1 METDRLDGERDF
13 QRVAKGAKYL
23 NVKKEPKLEEIIIC
37 AMGPTW
43 YQCPTEAP
51 PNSEIWGVNTM
62 YRNRKLDRIFIMHD
76 IKHDLMVQD
85 RDFFKTANEL
95 KIPVVTSGDYAG
107 FDNNFVFPAE
117 DVVDHFGVA
126 YFLNVMSWMIAYAIM
141 MEPKRISL
149 YGCDMR
155 SDSGD
160 EYRLGERGCVEY
172 WLGMAMGR
180 GIDLG
185 LPQESFL
192 LKRVMRGNFY
202 GYYLRKKAK
211 GLDELI
217 PDATKRKYRNY
228 MLIPTEDDGTPIDD
242 VTPITMQGRGYKG

>member
-1 METDRLDGERDF
+1 MAKKKIKKLSVKPDKKLD
-13 QRVAKGAKYL
+13 
-23 NVKKEPKLEEIIIC
+23 EIIIC

-43 YQCPTEAP
+43 YQCPAEAP

-62 YRNRKLDRIFIMHD
+62 YRNRKLDKIFIMHD

-85 RDFFKTANEL
+85 RDFFETVNSL
-95 KIPVVTSGDYAG
+95 GIPVVTAGDYSALK
-107 FDNNFVFPAE
+107 NNIIYPAE
-117 DVVDHFGVA
+117 EVIEYFGVA
-126 YFLNVMSWMIAYAIM
+126 FFLNVMSWMIAYAIM
-141 MEPKRISL
+141 LEPKRLSL

-160 EYRLGERGCVEY
+160 EYRLGERGCVEF
-172 WLGMAMGR
+172 WLGVAMGK

-192 LKRVMRGNFY
+192 LKRIMRGNFY
-202 GYYLRKKAK
+202 GYHLRKTGK

-217 PDATKRKYRNY
+217 PTATKRQYSKY
-228 MLIPTEDDGTPIDD
+228 MMVPLDDEGKPINDPTPIE
-242 VTPITMQGRGYKG
+242 MKQRR

>member
-1 METDRLDGERDF
+1 MEDFKPVDPKARRLD
-13 QRVAKGAKYL
+13 VT
-23 NVKKEPKLEEIIIC
+23 KEPKLEEIIIC

-43 YQCPTEAP
+43 YQCPAEAP

-62 YRNRKLDRIFIMHD
+62 YRNRKCDRIFIMHD

-85 RDFFKTANEL
+85 RDFFQTVNEL
-95 KIPVVTSGDYAG
+95 NLPVITAGDYPPIK
-107 FDNNFVFPAE
+107 NNFVYPAE
-117 DVVDHFGVA
+117 EVIEHFGCA
-126 YFLNVMSWMIAYAIM
+126 FFLNVMAWMMAYAIM
-141 MEPKRISL
+141 MEPKRITL

-160 EYRLGERGCVEY
+160 EYRLGERGCVEF
-172 WLGMAMGR
+172 WCGMAMGK

-192 LKRVMRGNFY
+192 LKRIMRGNFY
-202 GYYLRKKAK
+202 GYHLRQNPK

-217 PDATKRKYRNY
+217 PTAVKRQYSRYKMVPLNDDGSEIDDAT
-228 MLIPTEDDGTPIDD
+228 M
-242 VTPITMQGRGYKG
+242 ITMFGKGQ